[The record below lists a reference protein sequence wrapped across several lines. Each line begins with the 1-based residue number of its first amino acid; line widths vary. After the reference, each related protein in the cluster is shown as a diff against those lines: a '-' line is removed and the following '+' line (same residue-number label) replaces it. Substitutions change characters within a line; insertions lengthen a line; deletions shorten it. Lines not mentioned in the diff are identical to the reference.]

1 MSSSEPPKPPRRSM
15 VNPSQPGVA
24 SPSVVGKS
32 ATAPAPGTA
41 SPPGE
46 AAQASVV
53 NTQMT
58 GDPKIGT
65 QPQSMTG
72 PGPQFKTLGRYT
84 VIGELGRGGMGAV
97 FLAEDTILKRKVAL
111 KIPQFEP
118 RKEEQM
124 RARFIR
130 EAQLAA
136 QLTHPN
142 ICQIYDVGEI
152 DGQLVMAMEYI
163 EGRDLST
170 FTKPDKLMSARVV
183 VGLVKKIALAV
194 ETAHRLGMVHRDL
207 KPSNIML
214 AQTDKS
220 KKTVEPKVMDFGL
233 AKSLEPTEKQL
244 THSGMI
250 VGTPCYMSKEQ
261 WSGKDG
267 NLGPS
272 SDVFSLGTILYELL
286 TGHLPFDADEGEP
299 ATAWFVKLVTRE
311 QILPSERKPGIDP
324 GLEAI
329 VMRSI
334 AKDVENRYATMAEFA
349 TALDGWIKGKPTP
362 AGPVIQSLAELQFDE
377 EMLALIEQTPKR
389 AKKSKRQRPSSIPK
403 WLIWAG
409 GGAAAALLLGIVLIF
424 RNSKGETTRVETDG
438 PTATLTTPEGTVT
451 ASTSP
456 TASGGR
462 ESAESPLPPPTITPS
477 ESLIGTKAGDLREIT
492 LPGNVTLKQVWC
504 PPGAFTMGT
513 PGATDIEAPVQV
525 TLTQGFWL
533 GQTEVTQSQWTAVMG
548 VASKP
553 WSGQEYVQEGPNFP
567 ASWISHGVNPDGAIE
582 ADSAT
587 AFCEK
592 LTEIERQAGRLPTGW
607 KYTLPTEAQWE
618 YACRAGTQTAYS
630 FGDDESQLGEYA
642 WWGGRV
648 GNGNARTEQY
658 AHEVG
663 TKKPNPWG
671 LSDMHGNLY
680 EWCRDGYADKLL
692 EGSDPVNTSAVDR
705 RVLRGSAWSNKA
717 TFTRSAFRSRNRPDF
732 RVGDYGF
739 RVVMTQENELEAG
752 PVASPTGPVSVV
764 PPQAKMEGQPQPSP
778 STPTVPDPQSVS
790 LIGTK
795 AGDLREIT
803 LPGGVKLKQVW
814 CPPGTFT
821 MGTPGATNRE
831 APVSVTLTKGF
842 WFGQT
847 EVTQSQWTAVLG
859 AASKPWSGLPYVKEG
874 PDFPASYISHGENS
888 DGTIDA
894 YSATAFC
901 EKLTEI
907 ERQSGRL
914 PTGWKYALPTES
926 QWEYACRAGT
936 TTEYSFGDDES
947 KLGDYTWWGGH
958 QGNGNATS
966 EQYAHAVGMK
976 KPNPWGLS
984 DMHGNLWEWCADRYG
999 DHRAGGPN
1007 PAGPATGSTRVI
1019 RGGCWSYLAED
1030 CRSAFCRMHDPSY
1043 RNCSLGFR
1051 ICLRSD
1057 VMPTPDPQIPVN
1069 DSPAVSLIGTK
1080 AGDLREITLPGNVTL
1095 KQVWCPPGTFM
1106 MGTPLVTNDE
1116 ASMQVTLTQGFWLA
1130 TTEVTQ
1136 SQWTTVMGAA
1146 SKPWSRQTG
1155 GREGPNFPASDISHG
1170 VNADGTIDADSAT
1183 AFCEKLTESELQAG
1197 RLPSRWKYSLPT
1209 EAQWEYACRA
1219 GTKTKYS
1226 FGDNESQLSKY
1237 AWWGGIDGNGNAK
1250 TERYAHAVGTKQPN
1264 PWGLFDMHGNLF
1276 EWCSDG
1282 YAGKLQG
1289 GKNPAGLSTSSYRM
1303 KRGGSW
1309 SGTAAR
1315 CRSAD
1320 READAPSYRVY
1331 NLGFRVCLSSD

>member
-1 MSSSEPPKPPRRSM
+1 MTNDPENQGQTIP
-15 VNPSQPGVA
+15 
-24 SPSVVGKS
+24 VV
-32 ATAPAPGTA
+32 
-41 SPPGE
+41 SPP
-46 AAQASVV
+46 ASAVLATQAVV
-53 NTQMT
+53 NTQLT
-58 GDPKIGT
+58 GDPKVGT
-65 QPQSMTG
+65 QPQSITG
-72 PGPQFKTLGRYT
+72 PAPQFKTLGRYK
-84 VIGELGRGGMGAV
+84 VIGELGKGGMGV
-97 FLAEDTILKRKVAL
+97 VYLAEDTTLKRKVAL

-124 RARFIR
+124 RARFIQ
-130 EAQLAA
+130 EAQIAA
-136 QLTHPN
+136 QLNHPN
-142 ICQIYDVGEI
+142 ICRIFDVGVI
-152 DGQLVMAMEYI
+152 DDQLVMAMEYI
-163 EGRDLST
+163 DGRGLDSL
-170 FTKPDKLMSARVV
+170 TKPDKLVSERQAA
-183 VGLVKKIALAV
+183 GLVRKIALAV
-194 ETAHRLGMVHRDL
+194 EVAHRKGLVHRDL

-214 AQTDKS
+214 SQPDKT
-220 KKTVEPKVMDFGL
+220 KKTIEPKVMDFGL
-233 AKSLEPTEKQL
+233 AKSLDPTGQKL

-267 NLGPS
+267 NLGPA

-286 TGHLPFDADEGEP
+286 TGKLPFDADEGEP
-299 ATAWFVKLVTRE
+299 ATAWFVKLVTRP

-349 TALDGWIKGKPTP
+349 MALDGWIKGKPTP
-362 AGPVIQSLAELQFDE
+362 AGPAGRSLMDLQFDD

-389 AKKSKRQRPSSIPK
+389 AKKSKRQRPGSIPK

-424 RNSKGETTRVETDG
+424 INSKGETSRVETDASI
-438 PTATLTTPEGTVT
+438 ATLSTPEGTIT
-451 ASTSP
+451 ATTSP
-456 TASGGR
+456 TASEGNQ
-462 ESAESPLPPPTITPS
+462 LPVPTPAPPSDP
-477 ESLIGTKAGDLREIT
+477 LIGTKAGDTREIT
-492 LPGNVTLKQVWC
+492 LPRGVTLKQVWC
-504 PPGAFTMGT
+504 PPGTFTMGS
-513 PGATDIEAPVQV
+513 PATEKDRQENEDDTANAGGNPVQI
-525 TLTQGFWL
+525 TITKGFWL
-533 GQTEVTQSQWTAVMG
+533 GQTEITQSQWTAVMG
-548 VASKP
+548 MNSKP
-553 WSGQEYVQEGPNFP
+553 WSGKEYIQEGLNFP
-567 ASWISHGVNPDGAIE
+567 ATFISHGVNQDGTIE

-587 AFCEK
+587 AFCDK
-592 LTEIERQAGRLPTGW
+592 LTEIERKAGRLPTDW
-607 KYTLPTEAQWE
+607 KYALPTEAQWE
-618 YACRAGTQTAYS
+618 YACRAGTKTAYS
-630 FGDDESQLGEYA
+630 FEDDESQLGQYA
-642 WWGGRV
+642 WWGGLV
-648 GNGNARTEQY
+648 GNGNAKTEQY
-658 AHEVG
+658 AHTVG
-663 TKKPNPWG
+663 TKQPNPWG
-671 LSDMHGNLY
+671 LSDMHGNVW
-680 EWCRDGYADKLL
+680 EWCQDPYTDQLSGGVDPFNARAGGDRVARG
-692 EGSDPVNTSAVDR
+692 GSWDFLAWFSRSAVR
-705 RVLRGSAWSNKA
+705 FGNTPIYRLGNS
-717 TFTRSAFRSRNRPDF
+717 
-732 RVGDYGF
+732 GF
-739 RVVMTQENELEAG
+739 RVSMTHENEIEAG

-831 APVSVTLTKGF
+831 APVWVTLTRGF

-847 EVTQSQWTAVLG
+847 EVTQRQWTAVLG

-914 PTGWKYALPTES
+914 PTGWKYVLPTES

-947 KLGDYTWWGGH
+947 KLGDHTWWGGH

-999 DHRAGGPN
+999 DHRAGGMN

-1051 ICLRSD
+1051 VCLSSD
-1057 VMPTPDPQIPVN
+1057 VMPTPDPRIPVN
-1069 DSPAVSLIGTK
+1069 DTPAVSLVGTK
-1080 AGDLREITLPGNVTL
+1080 AGDLREIKLPGDVTL
-1095 KQVWCPPGTFM
+1095 KQAWCPPGTFM

-1155 GREGPNFPASDISHG
+1155 VGEGPNFPASYISHG

-1183 AFCEKLTESELQAG
+1183 AFCEKLTESELQTR
-1197 RLPSRWKYSLPT
+1197 RLPASWKYSLPT

-1331 NLGFRVCLSSD
+1331 DLGFRVCLSSD